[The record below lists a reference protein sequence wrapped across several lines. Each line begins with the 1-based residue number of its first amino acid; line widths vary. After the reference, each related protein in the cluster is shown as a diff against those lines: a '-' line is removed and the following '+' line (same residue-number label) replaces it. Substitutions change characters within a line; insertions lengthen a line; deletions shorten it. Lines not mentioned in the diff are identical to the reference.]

1 MMRCS
6 NCGTV
11 NPDAHNFC
19 RECGSGLA
27 RPCPRC
33 AAAVQP
39 LDKFCGQCGRK
50 LEPTAFAGGGGG
62 YGNEGERKHITV
74 LFSDLS
80 GYTAMTE
87 TLDPED
93 VTDIMGR
100 IFGEIEQVVTK
111 YEGTIDKLIGDA
123 AMILFGVPNAHED
136 DPVRAIRAAREI
148 HARVEALNRQFI
160 EKVGHPLTMH
170 SGINTGL
177 VVTGEINLA
186 EAVLGITGDTVNVAA
201 RLEGLA
207 GPGQILVGPDTYA
220 QSESYFHFNPLAP
233 TSVKGKSK
241 PIRIYEVL
249 SPRTASPNKH
259 RAYSRQTRLIGRMSE
274 LQQMQRMLIKTQ
286 KNQGVILTI
295 SGEAGTGKSRLVEEF
310 RAGVKSEPVQWIDG
324 QAYAYAQNSPYSL
337 FTDLF
342 CRAFHINEGDPTAT
356 VKEKVEFGI
365 KNLVGSKQEIMS
377 YVAELFSV
385 GSLAEDAV
393 SPEIRKVRLQKA
405 IRYILTALAGRTPT
419 VICLEDLHWADPSSL
434 ELIRSI
440 LSDFHYPLFLICVYR
455 PGLLLISDKQRR
467 DLKDTY
473 RQVTLKD
480 LAPAHMEDMAKSL
493 LETDNIPDDLRR
505 FIHQKVGG
513 NPFYLEE
520 VIHSLIESGVLVFAK
535 GSWILRKSIEDSKIP
550 PTIHGVISG
559 RLDRLEK
566 KVKRV
571 LQEAAVIGRTFYY
584 EILNKI
590 TELKPDIDDCLKG
603 LEALDLIKIRPDGPD
618 LEYLFKNALIQEV
631 AYSSLLRKERRAIHE
646 RIGLV
651 MEQAFADRLSEFYEP
666 IGLHFKRGRSLHKA
680 IRYLMKSGEKSLRKY
695 ALEESHRHFAA
706 AYEILDGKSEKT
718 EKEQRLLIDL
728 LNRWSFVYYYRGRY
742 RKLIRLLNSHKE
754 LAESLADTELLGMY
768 YAWLGF
774 ALWHRE
780 RFNQA
785 YGYMEKALS
794 LGDAC
799 SNDQIIGYSCAWLSW
814 TCTELGFMD
823 KAIGYAERAQEIYK
837 TANLDPYIYVNS
849 LAGMGYA
856 LWHKG
861 EKRRTLK
868 VGASLLDFGRN
879 NADNRS
885 RVMGYCCLGWGN
897 LIDGDMSAAAAYFKE
912 AIEVSTDPWF
922 SMFPK
927 LALCYGFISSGH
939 MQDAEQL
946 ITEIITFSQERGAE
960 FAGTPAAFFGGIVA
974 IAGGEISKGI
984 RTLKDLLRHWKEGG
998 CKLRYALC
1006 GNLLAMI
1013 YANFARHAKKI
1024 NPAFIV
1030 KNLSFMLKTAPFIE
1044 RKAAKNFGIFIREAR
1059 AINARCVLGQAYLHW
1074 GYMLQDRGHS
1084 GGALNCFQ
1092 DALTCFRQCDAE
1104 TYLDLVGEA
1113 INCVSSCATQ
1123 QKKL

>member
-1 MMRCS
+1 MMKCS
-6 NCGTV
+6 NCGKV
-11 NPDAHNFC
+11 NPDAYNFC
-19 RECGSGLA
+19 RECGRGLA

-33 AAAVQP
+33 TAAVQP
-39 LDKFCGQCGRK
+39 LDKFCGQCGQQ
-50 LEPTAFAGGGGG
+50 LEPTVLAGGGG
-62 YGNEGERKHITV
+62 YGNDGERKHATV

-87 TLDPED
+87 RLDPED

-100 IFGEIEQVVTK
+100 IFGEIEQVVKK

-123 AMILFGVPNAHED
+123 ALILFGVPTAHED

-148 HARVEALNRQFI
+148 HAGVKALNRQFI

-177 VVTGEINLA
+177 VVTGEVNLA
-186 EAVLGITGDTVNVAA
+186 DGVLGITGDTINVAA

-233 TSVKGKSK
+233 TSVKGKAK

-249 SPRTASPNKH
+249 SPKIVRPNKH
-259 RAYSRQTRLIGRMSE
+259 RAYRRQTRLIGRIDE
-274 LQQMQRMLIKTQ
+274 LRQMQRMLIKTR
-286 KNQGVILTI
+286 KDQGAILAI
-295 SGEAGTGKSRLVEEF
+295 NGEAGTGKSRLVEEF
-310 RAGVKSEPVQWIDG
+310 RSGIKSEPMQWIEG
-324 QAYAYAQNSPYSL
+324 HAYAYTQNNPYSL

-342 CRAFHINEGDPTAT
+342 CRALRINEGDPVAK
-356 VKEKVEFGI
+356 VKEKIETGI
-365 KNLVGSKQEIMS
+365 KGLLGSQQEIMP
-377 YVAELFSV
+377 YIAELFAI
-385 GSLAEDAV
+385 GSIAEDAV
-393 SPEIRKVRLQKA
+393 SPEIRKIRLQKA
-405 IRYILTALAGRTPT
+405 IRSILTALVGKMPT
-419 VICLEDLHWADPSSL
+419 VICLEDMHWVDPSSL

-440 LSDFHYPLFLICVYR
+440 LSDYHYPLFLICVHR

-467 DLKDTY
+467 DLKDVY
-473 RQVTLKD
+473 RQVTLND
-480 LAPAHMEDMAKSL
+480 LTPAHMLDMAKSL
-493 LETDNIPDDLRR
+493 LETDHLPDDLRR

-520 VIHSLIESGVLVFAK
+520 VIHSLIESDLLVFK
-535 GSWILRKSIEDSKIP
+535 NGSWTLRKSIEDSKIP

-559 RLDRLEK
+559 RLDRLDK
-566 KVKRV
+566 KMKRI
-571 LQEAAVIGRTFYY
+571 LQEASVIGRTFYF
-584 EILNKI
+584 EILDKI
-590 TELKPDIDDCLKG
+590 TELKPVIDECLSG
-603 LEALDLIKIRPDGPD
+603 LEALDLIKIRRDGPD
-618 LEYLFKNALIQEV
+618 LAYSFKNALTQEV

-666 IGLHFKRGRSLHKA
+666 LALHFKHGRSQLKA
-680 IRYLMKSGEKSLRKY
+680 VRYLMKSGEKSLLKY
-695 ALEESHRHFAA
+695 ALEESHRYFAA
-706 AYEILDGKSEKT
+706 AYEIFEGQTEKT
-718 EKEQRLLIDL
+718 EKEQHLLIDL

-742 RKLIRLLNSHKE
+742 RKLIQLLTPHKE
-754 LAESLADTELLGMY
+754 LAESLADKELLGMY

-785 YGYMEKALS
+785 HEYLEKALS

-799 SNDQIIGYSCAWLSW
+799 SNDPIIGYSCAWLSW
-814 TCTELGFMD
+814 TCTELGLMD
-823 KAIGYAERAQEIYK
+823 KAIGYAERAQKIYQ
-837 TANLDPYIYVNS
+837 TADLDPYIYVNS

-861 EKRRTLK
+861 EKRKTQK
-868 VGASLLDFGRN
+868 VGALLLDFGRK

-885 RVMGYCCLGWGN
+885 RVMGYCCLGWGY
-897 LIDGDMSAAAAYFKE
+897 LIDGNMNAAAAYFKE
-912 AIEVSTDPWF
+912 AVEVSTDPWF

-927 LALCYGFISSGH
+927 LALCYGFVSSGH
-939 MQDAEQL
+939 MQDAAQL
-946 ITEIITFSQERGAE
+946 ITEITTFNQERGAE
-960 FAGTPAAFFGGIVA
+960 FAGKPAAFFEGIVA
-974 IAGGEISKGI
+974 IAGGDISKGV
-984 RTLKDLLRHWKEGG
+984 RTLKDLLRHWNDGG

-1013 YANFARHAKKI
+1013 YANFVRRAKI
-1024 NPAFIV
+1024 LNPALFV

-1044 RKAAKNFGIFIREAR
+1044 KKAAQYFKLFIREAR
-1059 AINARCVLGQAYLHW
+1059 AIDARGVLGQAYLHW

-1084 GGALNCFQ
+1084 GSALNCFQ
-1092 DALTCFRQCDAE
+1092 EALKCFRQCDAE
-1104 TYLDLVGEA
+1104 SYLIQVGEA
-1113 INCVSSCATQ
+1113 INCVSSCTTQ
-1123 QKKL
+1123 RKK